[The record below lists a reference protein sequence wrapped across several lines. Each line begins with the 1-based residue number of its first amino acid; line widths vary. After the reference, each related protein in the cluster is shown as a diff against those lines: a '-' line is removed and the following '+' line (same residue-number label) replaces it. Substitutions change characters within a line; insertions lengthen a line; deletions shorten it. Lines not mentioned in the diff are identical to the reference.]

1 MLPEYKV
8 APIEDWSGVVQ
19 VSGNCPDC
27 NISWELMVLNRS
39 LEYYIAGRDFNFCF
53 PCMRLEDK
61 ELLKSGR
68 CYECEE
74 KRNSV

>member
-1 MLPEYKV
+1 MLPRCILTPVKGWKV
-8 APIEDWSGVVQ
+8 VTQ

-27 NISWELMVLNRS
+27 GIPWKLTVLEVA
-39 LEYYIAGRDFNFCF
+39 LEYYIGGKKFDFCF

-68 CYECEE
+68 CYECKT
-74 KRNSV
+74 KRNGI